1 MAVTQVRVRP
11 LRKRFLELEFINYVY
26 IIPNFHLQRKEAS
39 RGSHTN
45 KTHTIHTFS
54 CLPTE
59 SGMTSGN

>member
-11 LRKRFLELEFINYVY
+11 LRKRFLELEFIN

-39 RGSHTN
+39 RGSHTY
-45 KTHTIHTFS
+45 KTHTIHTFP

>member
-26 IIPNFHLQRKEAS
+26 IPVIPNWKEAS

-45 KTHTIHTFS
+45 KTHTIHTFF